1 MQKHDR
7 RAKRGGKTRW
17 RSASRYRTGLTAIET
32 AGDAGDDDLEGEETA
47 HAEEDITVLL
57 VDGVDAD
64 DVDEGAGGEEDGGAD
79 GLEEEEVGALL
90 ETELAQFSLT
100 EFTMGD
106 EVSSAPVGRGVGRRH
121 GASSAGLFG
130 RMLALVQVSPPPQ
143 SLQQH
148 EETPLVPYS

>member
-1 MQKHDR
+1 MKMAQHSTLGGRSTTD
-7 RAKRGGKTRW
+7 AQEETRGGKTRR

-79 GLEEEEVGALL
+79 GLEEEEMRALL
-90 ETELAQFSLT
+90 ST
-100 EFTMGD
+100 
-106 EVSSAPVGRGVGRRH
+106 
-121 GASSAGLFG
+121 GAN
-130 RMLALVQVSPPPQ
+130 
-143 SLQQH
+143 
-148 EETPLVPYS
+148 